1 MPEFHVTWETVLDA
15 ANHREA
21 ASRALAI
28 HRDPES
34 IATVFAVR
42 HLHTGDSA
50 TYEVDLGAD
59 MPVQP
64 ALDRPQA
71 AAALRA
77 ADWPAVA
84 EHLDAGR
91 PVHEILAWL
100 RDTPECAFA
109 AAIVCRIHEDE
120 HPAITAVQREAS
132 ALAFAV
138 QLYTH
143 DSYCEARNFDLGQP
157 HGPDRAPTP

>member
-15 ANHREA
+15 ADHREA

-28 HRDPES
+28 QRNPES

-42 HLHTGDSA
+42 DLHSADSA
-50 TYEVDLGAD
+50 TYEVDLGGD
-59 MPVQP
+59 YPVEP
-64 ALDRPQA
+64 SLTASQA

-84 EHLDAGR
+84 EDLDAGR

-100 RDTPECAFA
+100 RETPECAFA

-143 DSYCEARNFDLGQP
+143 DSYCGARNFDLGQH